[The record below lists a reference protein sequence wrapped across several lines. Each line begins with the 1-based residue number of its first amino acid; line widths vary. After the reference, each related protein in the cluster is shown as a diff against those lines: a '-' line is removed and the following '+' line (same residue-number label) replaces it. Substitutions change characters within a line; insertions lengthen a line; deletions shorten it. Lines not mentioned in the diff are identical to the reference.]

1 MKILRSRAA
10 LAATFVL
17 AGALAVPLLASS
29 AAATTSSAPAGG
41 GGGVLVAGQSAEPD
55 RFDPHLT
62 SAYAS
67 FQVLENVYDTLVQPG
82 DDLTM
87 EPALATDW
95 TTSED
100 GLTWTFN
107 LRQGVKFH
115 NGRELTADDVVYS
128 LERIRDPEVGAGPSY
143 RLDAVDK
150 ITALDD
156 HTVEITVTAPTPNLL
171 TLLGGYKGMAIV
183 ARENVEDGT
192 IDTQPIGTGPFMFEL
207 LQPGRGRVVGAQ
219 PGLLAARP
227 APPRRHQLRRHP
239 RPDRAAEQPAE
250 RRRRLDRLGP
260 AGRDRLA
267 VELRRR
273 RPRSYLGGRLH
284 LLRPQREA
292 SAVRRRARA
301 PGDRHGD
308 QPRGDHRGGDLRS
321 GHAQRDGDPGG
332 QLLALRLLPVRSR
345 PTSTAP
351 RRCSR
356 RPASAT

>member
-29 AAATTSSAPAGG
+29 AAATTSSTPAGG

-107 LRQGVKFH
+107 LRQGVTFH

-143 RLDAVDK
+143 RLDAVDT
-150 ITALDD
+150 ITAVDD

-171 TLLGGYKGMAIV
+171 TLLGGFKGMAIV

-192 IDTQPIGTGPFMFEL
+192 IDTQPIGTGPFMFESYS
-207 LQPGRGRVVGAQ
+207 PGRGRVVGAQ

-250 RRRRLDRLGP
+250 R
-260 AGRDRLA
+260 
-267 VELRRR
+267 
-273 RPRSYLGGRLH
+273 
-284 LLRPQREA
+284 
-292 SAVRRRARA
+292 
-301 PGDRHGD
+301 
-308 QPRGDHRGGDLRS
+308 
-321 GHAQRDGDPGG
+321 
-332 QLLALRLLPVRSR
+332 
-345 PTSTAP
+345 
-351 RRCSR
+351 
-356 RPASAT
+356 